1 MHEDAS
7 SLTSRLREGETQR
20 ETERQTDRQN
30 DRQTERD
37 SDRQRETETDRTT
50 DRTALRKDTILGSCL
65 VLQSVHANLHAN
77 GLHIKQ
83 Q

>member
-1 MHEDAS
+1 MRMHDDAS
-7 SLTSRLREGETQR
+7 SLTSRMREGETQR

-30 DRQTERD
+30 DRQTDRD
-37 SDRQRETETDRTT
+37 SDRERETET